1 MASVTDVL
9 TPPGPQGAPIRRVVV
24 YALSRAVGGI
34 DDYAVHALESLR
46 PHATRLV
53 AVVPAGTA
61 ATDRAR
67 LSDAADRVLE
77 SSFDGFDPA
86 VYPWAID
93 ADGTADSADEIV
105 LTGDSWFGPV
115 GAWDP
120 VLARMSTGAHA
131 AWGMIEN
138 AQGEPESFP
147 DEGFPAP
154 HDAWVW
160 TAIAGSV
167 ARSTEWARFWDP
179 GDRDAP
185 RDRTERGF
193 IEHLRSRGQTV
204 DFAFRAADTP
214 SADPGLFTPL
224 LLLDAGCPIIRR
236 DVFTRYP
243 PFLERFA
250 IVGREIIA
258 SLRTRGFPVELL
270 LANLSRTVPPKA
282 LNTVGG
288 MLEVLP
294 GLGSTYDPARPFRI
308 AAVVHV
314 SDLDGVTEILE
325 RLRFLPGPYDL
336 FLTTTDGKRATRLQ
350 QIVEESG
357 VDAASFDVRVTP
369 ANRGRDMSDFFV
381 GCRDVLLDDSYDLVV
396 KVHSRRARRKTVNLR
411 RYFRRYQLENLLD
424 SHGHVEDLL
433 ALFQAEPGLGF
444 VFPPM
449 MHIGYSAMGSAWGG
463 YRDDAEELCAKL
475 GINVPLD
482 VISPLAPFGGMWI
495 GRPEALRLLTRHRW
509 RYGDYRSRNPQRYRE
524 LARVQERLIATAGA
538 ELGYHA
544 RTVLTPEH
552 AAISHT
558 ALEAKADELFATT
571 RGWPVEQIRLMHR
584 AGFTG
589 HGGVVALSRM
599 YIRLNHPRAARVL
612 VPLYELAFR
621 SFVAIR
627 VVRNGAR
634 GLVAMLRGL
643 PGEGTV

>member
-1 MASVTDVL
+1 MASVTDAL
-9 TPPGPQGAPIRRVVV
+9 ISSGQKGAPVRRVVV
-24 YALSRAVGGI
+24 YALSRAAGGV
-34 DDYAVHALESLR
+34 DEYVHQALSGLR
-46 PHATRLV
+46 PHASRLV
-53 AVVPAGTA
+53 AIVPKDTA
-61 ATDRAR
+61 EADRAR
-67 LSDAADRVLE
+67 LAHTADRVLE
-77 SSFDGFDPA
+77 STFDGFDPA

-93 ADGTADSADEIV
+93 ADGIADRADEIV
-105 LTGDSWFGPV
+105 LTGDSWFGPI
-115 GAWDP
+115 GGFDS
-120 VLARMSTGAHA
+120 VLERMSKGVET
-131 AWGMIEN
+131 AWAMIEN
-138 AQGEPESFP
+138 AQGEPEAFP

-154 HDAWVW
+154 NDAWLW
-160 TAIAGSV
+160 TVVPGSAV
-167 ARSTEWARFWDP
+167 RSVEWVDFWNP
-179 GDRDAP
+179 GRRDVP
-185 RDRTERGF
+185 RERTERGF
-193 IEHLRSRGQTV
+193 VAHLRSRGVTV
-204 DFAFRAADTP
+204 DYAFPAADFP
-214 SADPGLFTPL
+214 SGDPGLFTPL
-224 LLLDAGCPIIRR
+224 LLLDAGCPLIRR

-258 SLRTRGFPVELL
+258 SLRERGFPVDVL
-270 LANLSRTVPPKA
+270 LANLSRTVPAKA

-294 GLGSTYDPARPFRI
+294 GLGTAYDPERPFRI

-314 SDLDGVTEILE
+314 SDLEGVDEILE
-325 RLRFLPGPYDL
+325 RLRHLPSPYDL
-336 FLTTTDGKRATRLQ
+336 FLTTTDGKRATLLQ
-350 QIVEESG
+350 RIVEQSG
-357 VDAASFDVRVTP
+357 AGPASFDVRVTP

-396 KVHSRRARRKTVNLR
+396 KVHSRRARQKTVNLR

-424 SHGHVEDLL
+424 SRGHVEDLL

-463 YRDDAEELCAKL
+463 YRDDARELCAKL
-475 GINVPLD
+475 GIHVPLD
-482 VISPLAPFGGMWI
+482 VISPLAPFGAMWI
-495 GRPEALRLLTRHRW
+495 GRPEALRMLTRHRW
-509 RYGDYRSRNPQRYRE
+509 RYGDYRSRNPQRYRA

-538 ELGYHA
+538 ELGYHT

-558 ALEAKADELFATT
+558 ALESKADELFAMT

-599 YIRLNHPRAARVL
+599 YVRLNHPRAAAVL
-612 VPLYELAFR
+612 MPLYELAFR

-627 VVRNGAR
+627 VVRSGAR
-634 GLVAMLRGL
+634 GLVAMLRGR
-643 PGEGTV
+643 PTEGTV